1 MKRIIGL
8 FLSAA
13 LILQMLFVM
22 SVFASDLSAVFELD
36 ISDYNS
42 SQKTG
47 ITNAGSS
54 TTAVISIPGG
64 APALGSRMIMTGET
78 EKHLEFNTSDN
89 KRPGVFVKVEDA
101 ALTAGT
107 DLTYE
112 MWVKPDG
119 AGGGADTLLMITD
132 GATESMQIMLSGT
145 TLNAKVFGK
154 QLGGSRI
161 YDTLGVDDWSHL
173 VFTRK
178 FADGE
183 WIGAAYINGKS
194 IGTLKKT
201 GELIENS
208 SYYLT
213 IGGLGAG
220 LTFKGDISGFKAYDR
235 ALDSNEVKVL
245 YDEAYITYLDCTEEM
260 NLVSAK
266 PSADTRIPLYGTIE
280 LTFDNFV
287 DKDTIDNI
295 TFTDSEGKALPG
307 MEITAGEEEY
317 TKKVYVNYSGLEN
330 DKEYWINI
338 DTGLASTLGY
348 YHELANIKFTSE
360 SNVLFEEDFSGEEY
374 EVGTPPPMD
383 KGIVYISDNVTG
395 SNSNFVVLETEDGD
409 KYIAG
414 VSNTVKT
421 DTMMIYDIEPDLK
434 KEAVEIELGVKGYVP
449 NNPYDAGSGPAR
461 KCLRF
466 YNIAGKYTAEFGDIS
481 QKLSFGGGVASSTPA
496 DDGFSYIKVVV
507 APGDDGLY
515 SFDLYT
521 DTDSDEY
528 RRFGSANNLTYADI
542 GKVML
547 AHVYPTEESHC
558 GSCGFAITSVK
569 VSRVNVPILMGETN
583 RVVEKGTDSLDLQF
597 SCAMDENS
605 LENAEYVLSD
615 ETGEYTVNVEYSSY
629 DEENN
634 TITLELMEH
643 LLPEIN
649 YSLSVIGAV
658 SEENRMFV
666 GNDVLTL
673 IQKPNANVPTNTS
686 IGALSAGA
694 TRVDASI
701 DVPSGEKVS
710 CALMLFDAAGRLKA
724 SKLEEVSSVT
734 GGIALSLEKHT
745 VESGDT
751 AKLIIMDKT
760 DSGGY
765 FPVFAL
771 PITMKCE

>member
-1 MKRIIGL
+1 MKKIIGL
-8 FLSAA
+8 FLATT
-13 LILQMLFVM
+13 LLLQMLCVIPV
-22 SVFASDLSAVFELD
+22 SASSSSPVFDLDVSAYD
-36 ISDYNS
+36 P

-47 ITNAGSS
+47 ITNVGSS
-54 TTAVISIPGG
+54 TTAAISIPGN
-64 APALGSRMIMTGET
+64 APALGSRLIMTGDT
-78 EKHLEFNTSDN
+78 ATYLDFNTSDN
-89 KRPGVFVKVEDA
+89 KRPGVYVRVDDP
-101 ALTAGT
+101 ALTTGA

-119 AGGGADTLLMITD
+119 TAGGADTLLMITD

-161 YDTLGVDDWSHL
+161 YDTLSVEDWSHL
-173 VFTRK
+173 AFTRK

-183 WIGAAYINGKS
+183 WIGEAYINGRS
-194 IGTLKKT
+194 IGTLNKT
-201 GELIENS
+201 GTLAENS

-220 LTFKGDISGFKAYDR
+220 LTFKGGISGFKAYDR
-235 ALDSNEVKVL
+235 ALNSNEVKEL
-245 YDEAYITYLDCTEEM
+245 YDASYLTYLECTEEM
-260 NLVSAK
+260 NLVSVK
-266 PSADTRIPLYGTIE
+266 PSTDTRIPLYGTIE

-287 DKDTIDNI
+287 DKETIDNI
-295 TFTDSEGKALPG
+295 TFTDADGNSLHGV
-307 MEITAGEEEY
+307 EIISGEDEY

-330 DKEYWINI
+330 DTDYWINI
-338 DTGLASTLGY
+338 DTGLASTMGY
-348 YHELANIKFTSE
+348 YHELSNIKFTSE

-374 EVGTPPPMD
+374 VVGAPPPTG
-383 KGIVYISDNVTG
+383 KGIEYISDNVAG
-395 SNSNFVVLETEDGD
+395 SNSNFVVLETDDGD

-414 VSNTVKT
+414 VATAVKT
-421 DTMMIYDIEPDLK
+421 DSMMMYDIEPDLK
-434 KEAVEIELGVKGYVP
+434 KEAIEIELGVKGYVP
-449 NNPYDAGSGPAR
+449 DNPYDTGSGPAR

-481 QKLSFGGGVASSTPA
+481 EKISFGGGVASSTPSE
-496 DDGFSYIKVVV
+496 DGFNYIKVVV
-507 APGDDGLY
+507 APGEDGLY
-515 SFDLYT
+515 NFDLYT
-521 DTDSDEY
+521 DLGSDEY
-528 RRFGSANNLTYADI
+528 RRFGSANNLNYADI

-583 RVVEKGTDSLDLQF
+583 RMEEKGTDSLDLQF

-615 ETGEYTVNVEYSSY
+615 ETGDYTVDVKYSFY
-629 DEENN
+629 DEESN
-634 TITLELMEH
+634 TATLELAEY
-643 LLPEIN
+643 LLPGIN

-658 SEENRMFV
+658 SEENRAFV

-673 IQKPNANVPTNTS
+673 IQKPRENTPTS
-686 IGALSAGA
+686 ASLGALSAGA
-694 TRVDASI
+694 TRVDATI
-701 DVPSGEKVS
+701 DLPSGEKVA
-710 CALMLFDAAGRLKA
+710 CALMLFDADGRLKA
-724 SKLEEVSSVT
+724 SKLEEVSSAA
-734 GGIALSLEKHT
+734 GGIALLLEDDK